1 MKYLGVDPGGRRFG
15 LALGD
20 DRTTLVIPVGVHP
33 YQGVASTARRLHLE
47 ARERGAEMIVLG
59 LPTSEN
65 GEETP
70 ACRRTRALAETLADL
85 GSNVAL
91 QPEFL
96 SSHAAKARA
105 RDLGRARGVPVDDLA
120 AQIIL
125 EDYLA
130 DSPAMAARGR

>member
-20 DRTTLVIPVGVHP
+20 DRTGLVVPAGIHP
-33 YQGVASTARRLHLE
+33 YHGVETTAAWLKSE
-47 ARERGAEMIVLG
+47 AQKRDAEIIVLG
-59 LPTSEN
+59 LPTSED

-70 ACRRTRALAETLADL
+70 ACRRTRALAEALAGC
-85 GSNVAL
+85 GSDIVL

-96 SSHAAKARA
+96 STHAARSRA
-105 RDLGRARGVPVDDLA
+105 RDLGRPRGAPVDDLA
-120 AQIIL
+120 AQVIL

-130 DSPAMAARGR
+130 AAAAITAS

>member
-20 DRTTLVIPVGVHP
+20 DSSGLVFPLGIHP
-33 YQGVASTARRLHLE
+33 YQGIEAAAAWLSSE
-47 ARERGAEMIVLG
+47 ARNRDADIIVLG
-59 LPTSEN
+59 LPTSED

-70 ACRRTRALAETLADL
+70 ACRRTRALAEALTAH
-85 GSNVAL
+85 GSDTAF
-91 QPEFL
+91 QSEFL
-96 SSHAAKARA
+96 STQAARERA
-105 RDLGRARGVPVDDLA
+105 RDLGRPRGEPVDDLA

-130 DSPAMAARGR
+130 RSTRQAAIEI

>member
-15 LALGD
+15 LAFGD
-20 DRTTLVIPVGVHP
+20 DAIALVIPLGVYP
-33 YQGVASTARRLHLE
+33 YQGLETTAAQVRTE
-47 ARERGAEMIVLG
+47 ALNREVDLIVLG

-70 ACRRTRALAETLADL
+70 ACRRTHARAEALTAV
-85 GSNVAL
+85 GSGVAL

-96 SSHAAKARA
+96 STHAARDRA
-105 RDLGRARGVPVDDLA
+105 RDLGRPRSAPIDDLA
-120 AQIIL
+120 AQVIL

-130 DSPAMAARGR
+130 RSVSTATEK

>member
-1 MKYLGVDPGGRRFG
+1 MDPGGRRFG

-20 DRTTLVIPVGVHP
+20 DSNGLVIPLGIHP
-33 YQGVASTARRLHLE
+33 YQGVQATAAWLHAE
-47 ARERGAEMIVLG
+47 AQNRDAEIIVLG
-59 LPTSEN
+59 LPTSED

-70 ACRRTRALAETLADL
+70 ACRRTRALDEALTAH
-85 GSNVAL
+85 GSNTAL

-96 SSHAAKARA
+96 STHAARDRA
-105 RDLGRARGVPVDDLA
+105 RDLGRPGGAPVDDLA

-130 DSPAMAARGR
+130 RPATQAATES